1 MRKTFRFFLSL
12 LAFTFLQAAA
22 MACPFCSE
30 GLARNSGGF
39 SGGLTMGIVITI
51 FFFLGMIGSLAGFVI
66 YLMIKEGKKSD
77 RRHQLAAQA
86 AAAAASAA
94 ETV

>member
-1 MRKTFRFFLSL
+1 MMKKNLRFFLSL
-12 LAFTFLQAAA
+12 SVFSSLQAAA
-22 MACPFCSE
+22 VACPFCSE

-77 RRHQLAAQA
+77 RRHLLAAQA
-86 AAAAASAA
+86 AAAAQNA

>member
-1 MRKTFRFFLSL
+1 MPMKKIPTLFTFFLLTS
-12 LAFTFLQAAA
+12 AVN
-22 MACPFCSE
+22 ACPFCSE

-51 FFFLGMIGSLAGFVI
+51 FFMLGIIGSLVGFVA

-77 RRHQLAAQA
+77 RRHELAAQA
-86 AAAAASAA
+86 ASQNLNP
-94 ETV
+94 